1 MAYEVLYWNMPL
13 CQSRCVVPN
22 PRKKSFSCSSA
33 EFQIVEDAVWPGHA
47 AASDGTI
54 YNTNSNELTK
64 LTEAKIIAIMVLD
77 LNYNAYANQPDTF
90 KQSFEN

>member
-1 MAYEVLYWNMPL
+1 MSYEVLYWNMPL

-54 YNTNSNELTK
+54 YNTNSNG
-64 LTEAKIIAIMVLD
+64 VLGWC
-77 LNYNAYANQPDTF
+77 
-90 KQSFEN
+90 QSGH